1 MTLPDTQS
9 DAGRLATAIR
19 AGDDDTA
26 AALAAHLRLP
36 LRLLTHRGL
45 GPRGRVPLGD
55 AADALALI
63 AALVGSSSRGKA
75 VDVAAEAQRHRLA
88 DPEVLDLVADEVE
101 AAATPGNSAAHPWAA
116 ALASLDVLQ
125 EPALRASALLLRART
140 AEGAGA
146 ADEARALVEHCLAL
160 APGLRPAVRD
170 AAEYEMCAG
179 HWAQA
184 WELANTIGTDP
195 VAEPML
201 PSLDTLRRPAAGS
214 GKVGRNRPCPC
225 GSGRKYKVC
234 CLHADQRTA
243 PRPLAERAVALY
255 AMIATYAQRSPRRP
269 VLDRMMACAIGAP
282 QAGMLALD
290 FAVFD
295 GGAGRQFLA
304 DRGHLLRPDERD
316 LLVRWLTVP
325 ADLYEVTWVR
335 PGSQL
340 LARSLVGGPPS
351 VELHDR
357 LLSLSVTRL
366 DLIVARFLPD
376 GTRLRALGGL
386 AGLGRDHRRQACAA
400 FADGPVPPGDGEQ
413 FPERLLALFSRPAP
427 RRFVTGA
434 GDEYRFCEATVVVA
448 DPPSAC
454 AALRDR
460 CLPPPRRPIRDV
472 AGFRAYLEL
481 VPDRWWSQTAED
493 EVEYVGKVEPGTLT
507 NLGTIEWGVAGEFRL
522 TANSEERLA
531 ALEAEIAAVAAGAE
545 VTERTARTAEQL
557 LEDTREPDFDLDSGA
572 AELDS
577 GADERRRRG
586 VNLPEAEPVT
596 VILEQYFLPLEAD
609 RDYLARQIS
618 RAHAVE
624 RMLSAR
630 DKDGLTPAEA
640 VAAGGAALE
649 RVRALLDDC
658 EWRRQRKLE
667 TGEEADLLPDPAEL
681 RRRVGLPPR

>member
-1 MTLPDTQS
+1 MTLLDTQS
-9 DAGRLATAIR
+9 DAGRLAMALR

-36 LRLLTHRGL
+36 PRLLTHRGL
-45 GPRGRVPLGD
+45 GPRASVPLED
-55 AADALALI
+55 AADALALT
-63 AALVGSSSRGKA
+63 AALVASSSRGNA

-101 AAATPGNSAAHPWAA
+101 AAAVPGQPAAHPWAA
-116 ALASLDVLQ
+116 AVEALDVLQ
-125 EPALRASALLLRART
+125 EPAYRASVLLLRART

-146 ADEARALVEHCLAL
+146 ADEARTLVEHCLAL

-179 HWAQA
+179 HWARA
-184 WELANTIGTDP
+184 WELADSIGTDP

-201 PSLDTLRRPAAGS
+201 PSLDALRRPAAGA

-234 CLHADQRTA
+234 CLHADERAA
-243 PRPLAERAVALY
+243 PHPLAERAVALY
-255 AMIATYAQRSPRRP
+255 AMIATYAQRSPRRL

-295 GGAGRQFLA
+295 GGAARQFLA

-316 LLVRWLTVP
+316 LLTRWLTVP

-340 LARSLVGGPPS
+340 RARSLVGGAPS

-357 LLSLSVTRL
+357 MLSLSVTRL

-386 AGLGRDHRRQACAA
+386 AGLGRDHRRQALAA
-400 FADGPVPPGDGEQ
+400 FPSGPVLPGHGEQ

-427 RRFVTGA
+427 RRFVTGD

-448 DPPSAC
+448 DPPSAW

-460 CLPPPRRPIRDV
+460 CLPPPRRLIRDV
-472 AGFRAYLEL
+472 AGFRAYLES

-507 NLGTIEWGVAGEFRL
+507 NLGTIEWRVAGKFRL
-522 TANSEERLA
+522 TAYSEERLA
-531 ALEAEIAAVAAGAE
+531 ALEAEIAAVAAGAV

-557 LEDTREPDFDLDSGA
+557 LEETREPDFDLDGGAAEPDSGA
-572 AELDS
+572 A
-577 GADERRRRG
+577 ERRRRG

-609 RDYLARQIS
+609 QDHLAGQVS

-624 RMLSAR
+624 RMLAAR
-630 DKDGLTPAEA
+630 DEDGLTPAEA
-640 VAAGGAALE
+640 VAAGGAPLE

-658 EWRRQRKLE
+658 EWRLQRKLE
-667 TGEEADLLPDPAEL
+667 AGEEADLLPDPAEL